1 MTNHTPGP
9 WFTSTPNEGG
19 GILIKPIP
27 GQVVAQC
34 DELPEMEANACLIAS
49 APELLE
55 ALESMVLLAMEMFE
69 HWDSDNEPKV
79 GKYLLAISGQL
90 PGYDK
95 RTDEL
100 HASIAKAR
108 GEV

>member
-34 DELPEMEANACLIAS
+34 DELPEMEANAQLIAA

-55 ALESMVLLAMEMFE
+55 ALEEVTEILDMVLGFDGGYPPEA
-69 HWDSDNEPKV
+69 NGP
-79 GKYLLAISGQL
+79 AI
-90 PGYDK
+90 K
-95 RTDEL
+95 ARN
-100 HASIAKAR
+100 AIAKAR
-108 GEV
+108 GEQV